1 MAKTEDASPIF
12 LPAPEENISGNTQLN
27 ADELTHCWN
36 TYAEK
41 LTKEVH
47 LKNTMMTCKPVL
59 RGTTDFEV
67 VVHNPIQKEELIG
80 HSLQLLKAL
89 RMQLGNSRI
98 QMHIRIDETNEK
110 QLAYTSQEKYELL
123 NEINPVLSKLKEL
136 FELEID

>member
-1 MAKTEDASPIF
+1 MAKTADAQSII
-12 LPAPEENISGNTQLN
+12 LSVPEENISGNRQVD
-27 ADELTHCWN
+27 ADELTRCWN

-67 VVHNPIQKEELIG
+67 AIHNPIQKEELIN
-80 HSLQLLKAL
+80 HSLQLLKVL
-89 RMQLGNSRI
+89 RVQLDNSRI

-123 NEINPVLSKLKEL
+123 NEINPMLSKLKDL